1 VPIKKISDMPDQD
14 DAAGRHLEGSGTQ
27 AHEAEA

>member
-1 VPIKKISDMPDQD
+1 MPDQD